1 MIQQFLH
8 GDASAESAR
17 DAGSN
22 PGLGRSPGVGNGNLL
37 QYSYLEYP
45 MDRRAWQATVH
56 GATKSWLST
65 RTISQQFH
73 FWIYIQKNWK
83 LGLKQKFVPPCL

>member
-8 GDASAESAR
+8 GDASAEGAR

-37 QYSYLEYP
+37 QYSCLDNS
-45 MDRRAWQATVH
+45 MDRGARQAAVN
-56 GATKSWLST
+56 GIIKS
-65 RTISQQFH
+65 
-73 FWIYIQKNWK
+73 
-83 LGLKQKFVPPCL
+83 